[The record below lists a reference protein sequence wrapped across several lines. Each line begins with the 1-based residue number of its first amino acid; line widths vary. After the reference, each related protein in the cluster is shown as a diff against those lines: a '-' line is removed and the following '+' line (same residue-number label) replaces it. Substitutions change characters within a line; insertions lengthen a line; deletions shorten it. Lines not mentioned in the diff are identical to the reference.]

1 MGGGGKGGGG
11 SARTPREQADNLKSR
26 QRAQIVDV
34 LCEGPILGPVNGL
47 NSALLDDT
55 PVENENGS
63 INVPGLDITWRN
75 GSQVQDVMPIAA
87 VENEVSVGIEVKRLT
102 PVVRSITNENVD
114 RIRVTVGVPALVKTD
129 PEKGDR
135 VRTSVAYR
143 IERGIAGV
151 WSVVHEDEIKDGK
164 TKVPYTRSYDVARPG
179 QSGNWS
185 VRVTRITPDSTSDLL
200 QNKTV
205 FYSYTEVVD
214 AQLTYPNTAVV
225 GLRFDSENF
234 QNIPRRNYHIRGRI
248 IRVPSNYNLET
259 RAYTGIWDGTF
270 KLGWTNNP
278 AWIFYDL
285 CTDER
290 VGVGRQLLGFEPDK
304 WALYQIARYCDE
316 LVDDGFGGREP
327 RMTCNLY
334 LTSQRQAYDVLYDL
348 ASVFRGMPV
357 WDGLT
362 MSVSQDRPQDSVW
375 QYNNSNVVDGRFEY
389 QSSARKARHTA
400 VQVEYVDPDSG
411 WEKNT
416 EYVQDDELV
425 ARYGLNV
432 LKVQAFG
439 CTSRGQA
446 HRTGRWILVTEKY
459 ERQSVSFATGAEGLI
474 ALPGDV
480 IDTVDNDYAGA
491 RLSGRVKSVDA
502 NVVVLDAPV
511 ALPDGMNYIHY
522 LDAQSRVQ
530 RVRIMSPASGETDTL
545 VLQSDPVGIQ
555 PWDTFNLATAQ
566 LAPRKWR
573 VMSMSENREQGTWQ
587 YSCVQHVP
595 EKHAIIEEGIKFE
608 PGPTTINGGSLPP
621 IEHINVDLLGE
632 QDPPKA
638 RLTWTTPRVVAGILF
653 EVKIFFAE
661 RLLERQI
668 VADTAYTAV
677 TAEQGQYRAEIRAIT
692 ENGQKGPETST
703 SFTVAPPLAATSLHF
718 TPSEFSVTV
727 RPVISGP
734 VPLNTTYDWY
744 LGTTEAAVREQGQY
758 LGRGFTWNQ
767 AGLMPDTAYWFG
779 AVAVNGLGRS
789 AITVGATRTTKDTS
803 NIFALLDGQIGAEQ
817 LREEL
822 RTPIAQI
829 PGINTELES
838 IKATEI
844 PSLQASLDQLDSRQ
858 TMAESLLNDAQ
869 QALGQS
875 SIDITLMH
883 DRLSQMVE
891 RYRGDL
897 ATFRDAV
904 FSVNPETGQI
914 EMDAV
919 NALRTETEQS
929 ITQLNLLIDA
939 MTGDITSKADKATVT
954 AQGQS
959 LTLVEQRLSAA
970 ESAITSQV
978 SRAEF
983 TAEQEK
989 VTTLTQSL
997 DAVTGTL
1004 SQKADSTTVT
1014 AQGQKLASAEQQ
1026 LSAVTDELAAQAQ
1039 ELVGVNAELDGVGA
1053 DLVSLS
1059 QAVAT
1064 DKEATAT
1071 RLNAVDAELGGNSGR
1086 LTLLEEAVASEGG
1099 ITAGRFDE
1107 ITAQFELVGQD
1118 ADAAAE
1124 AAVANALANDE
1135 RDRERK
1141 YSEAQIRR
1149 DQQIAVDAQQAT
1161 AKDVVEIKAQYG
1173 EQQAS
1178 IAELRETVASET
1190 IARAEQISKTEAQ
1203 LRAEDAEI
1211 AGSVESLSRVVSDLE
1226 GTTAE
1231 SIEQVN
1237 ARFERVSEST
1247 DAAAGAAIDGALA
1260 NDEEVRGRLK
1270 SVGQV
1275 SREQKSTAT
1284 AQEATARD
1292 LLLLRSEFSTEQQT
1306 TSAQIS
1312 QLAETFATADTAMA
1326 QRVDTVQAE
1335 VGDNAAALQQEQTA
1349 RADADSALGQRI
1361 DTVQAKAN
1369 GNAAALQQE
1378 QTARADADS
1387 ALAQQIDT
1395 VQGSVNNVSA
1405 SVQTVSRAQ
1414 ANTAGELSALWAAKA
1429 QVGGASAGFGLEVTQ
1444 TSDGK
1449 TLSSFI
1455 VDAAIFAVLNK
1466 VAGAGSVIHP
1476 FVIKDNQVYINKVVI
1491 DTADIRNLIADY
1503 INAQSIIAPS
1513 IKSSVNDPLFE
1524 LTREGKLI
1532 TKDVD
1537 AEGKIKATSG
1547 EFDNVVINEN
1557 CEVKGQIYAKNLK
1570 DEILQFKF
1578 IQFPEK
1584 DHGEGVGTT
1593 HQWFKMFTLDTSDS
1607 GVIAYEQ
1614 GRQLRVSC
1622 GLPADGIV
1630 DYRAT
1635 APAGDSAVIWVR
1647 TGDAMPHKW
1656 NADDKV
1662 WVEQSAS
1669 KTRAEAAFLRY
1680 QEWAYYR
1687 TDKLMELSGLQL
1699 RGSNVTAELRVK
1711 LIHAHGAETVF
1722 FHKRYSF
1729 GGDGAGI
1736 DFGLGGDGIEPVDII
1751 KVLPQSAVKMV
1762 VEFKRTKSNGINRL
1776 FFESGDPGTIFKLY
1790 RNDKGMNI
1798 IQHYS

>member
-11 SARTPREQADNLKSR
+11 SARTPREEADNLKSR

-87 VENEVSVGIEVKRLT
+87 VENEVSVGIEVKQLT

-129 PEKGDR
+129 PEIGDR

-151 WSVVHEDEIKDGK
+151 WSVVHEDEIKNGK

-248 IRVPSNYNLET
+248 IRVPSNYDLET

-304 WALYQIARYCDE
+304 WALYQIAQYCDE

-362 MSVSQDRPQDSVW
+362 MNVSQDRPQDSVW

-400 VQVEYVDPDSG
+400 VQVEYVDPDAG

-474 ALPGDV
+474 ALPGDI

-573 VMSMSENREQGTWQ
+573 VMSVSENREQGTWQ

-595 EKHAIIEEGIKFE
+595 EKHAIIEQGIKFE
-608 PGPTTINGGSLPP
+608 PGPTTINGGSLPS
-621 IEHINVDLLGE
+621 IEHINVDLLTE

-692 ENGQKGPETST
+692 ENGQKGPETSV
-703 SFTVAPPLAATSLHF
+703 SFTVAPPVAADSLHF

-727 RPVISGP
+727 RPVVNGP
-734 VPLNTTYDWY
+734 VPLSTTYEWY
-744 LGTTEAAVREQGQY
+744 LGTTEAAVREQSHY
-758 LGRGFTWNQ
+758 LGRGYTWNQ

-789 AITVGATRTTKDTS
+789 VMTVGSTRTTKDTS

-822 RTPIAQI
+822 RTPIEQLPSIAQTLETVQ
-829 PGINTELES
+829 TE
-838 IKATEI
+838 
-844 PSLQASLDQLDSRQ
+844 QL
-858 TMAESLLNDAQ
+858 
-869 QALGQS
+869 
-875 SIDITLMH
+875 
-883 DRLSQMVE
+883 
-891 RYRGDL
+891 
-897 ATFRDAV
+897 
-904 FSVNPETGQI
+904 PQI
-914 EMDAV
+914 E
-919 NALRTETEQS
+919 N
-929 ITQLNLLIDA
+929 
-939 MTGDITSKADKATVT
+939 
-954 AQGQS
+954 
-959 LTLVEQRLSAA
+959 
-970 ESAITSQV
+970 
-978 SRAEF
+978 
-983 TAEQEK
+983 
-989 VTTLTQSL
+989 TLTQL
-997 DAVTGTL
+997 DL
-1004 SQKADSTTVT
+1004 RQSQAEEL
-1014 AQGQKLASAEQQ
+1014 LAS
-1026 LSAVTDELAAQAQ
+1026 
-1039 ELVGVNAELDGVGA
+1039 ELDGVDA
-1053 DLVSLS
+1053 ALLELTEAMATEQ
-1059 QAVAT
+1059 QASAG
-1064 DKEATAT
+1064 KFEALTSKFG
-1071 RLNAVDAELGGNSGR
+1071 LMELGS
-1086 LTLLEEAVASEGG
+1086 
-1099 ITAGRFDE
+1099 
-1107 ITAQFELVGQD
+1107 
-1118 ADAAAE
+1118 DAAAE
-1124 AAVANALANDE
+1124 AAIDAALANDE
-1135 RDRERK
+1135 RVRDRL
-1141 YSEAQIRR
+1141 YAEAQIRH
-1149 DQQIAVDAQQAT
+1149 DQQVVADEQRAT
-1161 AKDVVEIKAQYG
+1161 AKEVVDIKAQYG
-1173 EQQAS
+1173 EQEAR
-1178 IAELRETVASET
+1178 ITELRETTAT
-1190 IARAEQISKTEAQ
+1190 EQA
-1203 LRAEDAEI
+1203 
-1211 AGSVESLSRVVSDLE
+1211 
-1226 GTTAE
+1226 
-1231 SIEQVN
+1231 
-1237 ARFERVSEST
+1237 
-1247 DAAAGAAIDGALA
+1247 
-1260 NDEEVRGRLK
+1260 
-1270 SVGQV
+1270 
-1275 SREQKSTAT
+1275 STAK
-1284 AQEATARD
+1284 E
-1292 LLLLRSEFSTEQQT
+1292 LLLLRSEFTDEKGKTEALY
-1306 TSAQIS
+1306 SELS
-1312 QLAETFATADTAMA
+1312 ETVASSEQAMG
-1326 QRVDTVQAE
+1326 QRVDTLATK
-1335 VGDNAAALQQEQTA
+1335 VGENAAAVQETQQ
-1349 RADADSALGQRI
+1349 ALTDTESSLGERI
-1361 DTVQAKAN
+1361 STVQSSVTSMGESKGRVIFTPVAPVGDLRDTKNLWVDTAGGRNRPHRWN
-1369 GNAAALQQE
+1369 GSAWVAATDKVATDAAAAAAAAQQGVTE
-1378 QTARADADS
+1378 SKAAIQQVERALTDTES
-1387 ALAQQIDT
+1387 ALAEQIET
-1395 VQGSVNNVSA
+1395 VQSSVNNLGS

-1414 ANTAGELSALWAAKA
+1414 SDLEGELLASWFTKA
-1429 QVGGASAGFGLEVTQ
+1429 QVPGASAGFGMEVKQ
-1444 TSDGK
+1444 TADGK
-1449 TLSSFI
+1449 AVSAFI
-1455 VDAAIFAVLNK
+1455 IDAMVFAVLNK

-1476 FVIKDNQVYINKVVI
+1476 FVIKNNKVYINSTVI
-1491 DTADIRNLIADY
+1491 DTADIRNLIAEY
-1503 INAQSIIAPS
+1503 INAQSIISPS
-1513 IKSSVNDPLFE
+1513 IKSSVNNPMFE
-1524 LTREGKLI
+1524 LTRGGKI
-1532 TKDVD
+1532 IAKDVD
-1537 AEGKIKATSG
+1537 VSGKVAATSG
-1547 EFDNVVINEN
+1547 EFNNVLIKEN
-1557 CEVKGQIYAKNLK
+1557 CEVLGKIYAKNLQ
-1570 DEILQFKF
+1570 DEILQFRF
-1578 IQFPEK
+1578 INFPTK

-1593 HQWFKMFTLDTSDS
+1593 NVWFKMFTLDTSDS
-1607 GVIAYEQ
+1607 GVIAYNQ
-1614 GRQLRVSC
+1614 GRALRTAC
-1622 GLPADGIV
+1622 GLAADGIV
-1630 DYRAT
+1630 NYRST
-1635 APAGDSAVIWVR
+1635 PPAGDGSIVWVR
-1647 TGDAMPHKW
+1647 TTDAMPFRW
-1656 NADDKV
+1656 NGSNWIQQTA
-1662 WVEQSAS
+1662 A
-1669 KTRAEAAFLRY
+1669 KTRAETAFARY

-1687 TDKLMELSGLQL
+1687 TSKLMDLSGLVL
-1699 RGSNVTAELRVK
+1699 RGSNAAAELRI
-1711 LIHAHGAETVF
+1711 LIKHAHGAETVL
-1722 FHKRYSF
+1722 FHRGYSF
-1729 GGDGAGI
+1729 PGSGTDASYGNGGVVRT
-1736 DFGLGGDGIEPVDII
+1736 VDLLRT
-1751 KVLPQSAVKMV
+1751 VPDSAVQLI
-1762 VEFKRTKSNGINRL
+1762 VEFKRTKNDGINKL
-1776 FFESGDPGTIFKLY
+1776 YFESQSPGTIFKLY
-1790 RNDKGMNI
+1790 RNDKGMNVT
-1798 IQHYS
+1798 QHYS